1 MKSGE
6 SVTEYFSRTMA
17 IVNKMRTHGET
28 MTNVTIIEKNF
39 SSITLKFNYVV
50 CSIEE
55 SKDIDE
61 LSIDE
66 L

>member
-1 MKSGE
+1 
-6 SVTEYFSRTMA
+6 
-17 IVNKMRTHGET
+17 
-28 MTNVTIIEKNF
+28 
-39 SSITLKFNYVV
+39 L

-66 L
+66 MQSFLLIHDKKLNRQDKEE

>member
-1 MKSGE
+1 
-6 SVTEYFSRTMA
+6 
-17 IVNKMRTHGET
+17 
-28 MTNVTIIEKNF
+28 
-39 SSITLKFNYVV
+39 L

-66 L
+66 LQNFLLIHDKKLNQQDKKE